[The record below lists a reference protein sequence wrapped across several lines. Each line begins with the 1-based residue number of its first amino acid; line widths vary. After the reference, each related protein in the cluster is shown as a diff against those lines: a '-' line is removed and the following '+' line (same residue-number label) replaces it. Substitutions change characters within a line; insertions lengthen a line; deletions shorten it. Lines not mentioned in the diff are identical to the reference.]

1 MHNVE
6 WKIEG
11 DKLIVTMD
19 ISQQSVDD
27 APPSASGKTH
37 LVASTGSAMPVPSK
51 HAKSMMVGARTTKR
65 RHADSLFG
73 AHPAGGSSYR

>member
-19 ISQQSVDD
+19 ISKQALDE
-27 APPSASGKTH
+27 APPSASGKTF
-37 LVASTGSAMPVPSK
+37 LVASTGSAMPLPYK
-51 HAKSMMVGARTTKR
+51 NAKSLSVSVNLMAKK
-65 RHADSLFG
+65 
-73 AHPAGGSSYR
+73 

>member
-19 ISQQSVDD
+19 ISQQSVAE
-27 APPSASGKTH
+27 APPSASGKTY
-37 LVASTGSAMPVPSK
+37 LVGSTGSAMPVPSK
-51 HAKSMMVGARTTKR
+51 HAKSMTLAINLMAKK
-65 RHADSLFG
+65 
-73 AHPAGGSSYR
+73 

>member
-19 ISQQSVDD
+19 ISKQSVEE
-27 APPSASGKTH
+27 APPSASGKTY
-37 LVASTGSAMPVPSK
+37 LVASTGSPMPVSSK
-51 HAKSMMVGARTTKR
+51 HAKSLTLTINLMAKR
-65 RHADSLFG
+65 
-73 AHPAGGSSYR
+73 

>member
-19 ISQQSVDD
+19 ISKQAIDE

-37 LVASTGSAMPVPSK
+37 LVASTGSALPLPSK
-51 HAKSMMVGARTTKR
+51 HAKALTVAINLMAKK
-65 RHADSLFG
+65 
-73 AHPAGGSSYR
+73 

>member
-19 ISQQSVDD
+19 ISQQSVAE
-27 APPSASGKTH
+27 APPSASGKTY
-37 LVASTGSAMPVPSK
+37 LVASCAKQAREVDDTCNQPYGQKVGGAVRRPSWRVSAF
-51 HAKSMMVGARTTKR
+51 TT
-65 RHADSLFG
+65 LT
-73 AHPAGGSSYR
+73 